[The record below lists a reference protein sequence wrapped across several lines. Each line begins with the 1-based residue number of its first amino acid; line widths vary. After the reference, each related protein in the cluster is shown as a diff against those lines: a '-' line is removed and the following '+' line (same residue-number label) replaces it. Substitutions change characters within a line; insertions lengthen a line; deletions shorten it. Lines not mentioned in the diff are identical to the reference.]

1 MSRTRRKWSKEAV
14 IEEIRRRHSAGL
26 SLGYNDTVADDEALT
41 GAAKRWFGSWY
52 EAVEA
57 AGFDPEEYKNK
68 REPKMRWDKPTVLAE
83 IKRYSEQGGNLSAG
97 SVRKHY
103 SRLYSAATVHFG
115 SWKNALK
122 ELGIDYDDVRLTQEW
137 TPEKV
142 LQTLQEANRQGA
154 DLSDRTVSALRPDL
168 YGAAITHFGSWPEA
182 LRQAGIEPEKARRTE
197 TWSREKLIETAR
209 RAYECGI
216 TPAQLIEAGL
226 IDTYTVYRHIEGG
239 LGELSRIVQETGEHG
254 EDEIIIENRLAEIM
268 DEKEMSIN
276 RLAKR
281 INRSRTHIRH
291 IMNSTRT
298 PKLADALLIAREL
311 GCHVENIWYI
321 K

>member
-1 MSRTRRKWSKEAV
+1 MRRWSKEIV

-41 GAAKRWFGSWY
+41 GAARRWFGSWY
-52 EAVEA
+52 AAVEA
-57 AGFDPEEYKNK
+57 AGVDPEIYKRK
-68 REPKMRWDKPTVLAE
+68 YEQKMRWDRPTVLAE
-83 IKRYSEQGGNLSAG
+83 IKAYAEKGGDLSAG

-103 SRLYSAATVHFG
+103 SRLYSAATIYFG

-122 ELGIDYDDVRLTQEW
+122 ELGIEYEDVRLTQEW

-142 LQTLQEANRQGA
+142 LRTIREAHRHGA
-154 DLSDRTVSALRPDL
+154 DLSDRTVSTLRQDL
-168 YGAAITHFGSWPEA
+168 YGAAATHFGSWPEA
-182 LRQAGIEPEKARRTE
+182 LRQAGIEPEKVRRTE
-197 TWSREKLIETAR
+197 SWNREKLIETAR

-239 LGELSRIVQETGEHG
+239 LEELSRIVQETGEHG
-254 EDEIIIENRLAEIM
+254 EDEIVIENRLAEVM
-268 DEKEMSIN
+268 SEKGMSIN
-276 RLAKR
+276 RLATR

-291 IMNSTRT
+291 IMYSTRT
-298 PKLADALLIAREL
+298 PKLADAMLIAREL
-311 GCHVENIWYI
+311 GCHVEDIWRI
-321 K
+321 KFDV